1 MDERKRLMKKNKR
14 RSSGKERKRHCGQM
28 LRRVKC
34 GFERIRVGL
43 RGVEKE
49 EAQGTRERDRLMK
62 AADENSEEGGKESK
76 LQKRV
81 RDKMSLL
88 FKNWDQT
95 RHLFTIMNTA

>member
-1 MDERKRLMKKNKR
+1 MKKNKR

-34 GFERIRVGL
+34 GFERIRMGL

-49 EAQGTRERDRLMK
+49 EALRTKERDRLMK
-62 AADENSEEGGKESK
+62 AADEKTEEGGKESEW
-76 LQKRV
+76 QKRV
-81 RDKMSLL
+81 RYKMSLV

-95 RHLFTIMNTA
+95 RHLFIITNTA